1 MDNNKMEREKEK
13 AYEIRSWVTEETVIG
28 GMHLKKGD
36 IIELGIGRKTVTG
49 IFQGYDRLL
58 YSFYIIE
65 IESNEEMVIPY
76 KTIKYLRKRRT

>member
-1 MDNNKMEREKEK
+1 
-13 AYEIRSWVTEETVIG
+13 
-28 GMHLKKGD
+28 MHLKKGD
-36 IIELGIGRKTVTG
+36 VIELGIGGKTVTG

-76 KTIKYLRKRRT
+76 KTIKYIRKRRMT